1 MYQWYPGHMAKTK
14 RLIEENLKI
23 VDVVYELLDARIPK
37 SSRNPL
43 IDDLVKNK
51 KRIILLNK
59 SDLADLEVNKMW
71 NDYFNLKGHVSL
83 NINSLDSRCIQ
94 SIYELTLKECSDII
108 DKKRQKGIKAKL
120 RAMIVGIPN
129 VGKSTLINSLTKTKN
144 AKTGNK
150 PGVTKSK
157 QWIKTPYFD
166 LLDTP
171 GILWPKF
178 EDEHVGIMLALTSA
192 IKDELLNHEEL
203 AYSLLDILKINY
215 PELLMKRYKL
225 EDIGKDAYGL
235 LTDIGKSRG
244 CLSSGGIVDTERA
257 AKIIIDD
264 FRAGKIGKI
273 SLERPD

>member
-83 NINSLDSRCIQ
+83 NINSLDSKCIQ

-203 AYSLLDILKINY
+203 ACSLLDILKINY

-225 EDIGKDAYGL
+225 EDIGKDVYKL

-257 AKIIIDD
+257 AKIIVDD
-264 FRAGKIGKI
+264 FRAGKMGKI

>member
-23 VDVVYELLDARIPK
+23 VDIVYELLDARIPK

-43 IDDLVKNK
+43 IDGLVKNK

-83 NINSLDSRCIQ
+83 NINSLDSKCIQ

-108 DKKRQKGIKAKL
+108 DKKRQKGIKTKL

-203 AYSLLDILKINY
+203 AYSLLDILRINY

-225 EDIGKDAYGL
+225 EDIGKDVYKL
-235 LTDIGKSRG
+235 LTDIGKARG

-264 FRAGKIGKI
+264 FRTGKIGKI
-273 SLERPD
+273 SLERPN

>member
-23 VDVVYELLDARIPK
+23 VDIVYELLDARIPR

-71 NDYFNLKGHVSL
+71 NDYFNLKGHVSI
-83 NINSLDSRCIQ
+83 NINSLDSKCIQ

-178 EDEHVGIMLALTSA
+178 EDEHVGMMLALTSA

-203 AYSLLDILKINY
+203 AYLLLDILKINY
-215 PELLMKRYKL
+215 PELLIKRYKL
-225 EDIGKDAYGL
+225 EDISKDVYKL
-235 LTDIGKSRG
+235 LTDIGKARG
-244 CLSSGGIVDTERA
+244 CLSFGGIVDTERA

-264 FRAGKIGKI
+264 FRTGKIGKI

>member
-1 MYQWYPGHMAKTK
+1 MAKTK

-23 VDVVYELLDARIPK
+23 VDIVYELLDARIPK

-71 NDYFNLKGHVSL
+71 NDYFNLKGHASL
-83 NINSLDSRCIQ
+83 NINSLDSKCIQ

-108 DKKRQKGIKAKL
+108 DKKRQKGIKTKL

-203 AYSLLDILKINY
+203 AYSLLDILRINY

-225 EDIGKDAYGL
+225 EDIGKDVYKL
-235 LTDIGKSRG
+235 LTDIGKARG

-264 FRAGKIGKI
+264 FRTGKIGKI
-273 SLERPD
+273 SLERPN

>member
-23 VDVVYELLDARIPK
+23 VDIVYELIDARIPK

-43 IDDLVKNK
+43 IDELVKNK

-59 SDLADLEVNKMW
+59 ADLSDSAVNKMW
-71 NDYFNLKGHVSL
+71 NEYFKKLGIASL
-83 NINSLDSRCIQ
+83 NINSLNSSSIKE
-94 SIYELTLKECSDII
+94 IYELTLKECSNII
-108 DKKRQKGIKAKL
+108 DRKRQKGIKAKL

-129 VGKSTLINSLTKTKN
+129 VGKSTLINSLSKTKS

-150 PGVTKSK
+150 PGVTKAK
-157 QWIKTPYFD
+157 QWIRTPYFD

-178 EDEHVGIMLALTSA
+178 EDEHVGIMLALTAA

-203 AYSLLDILKINY
+203 AFSLLKILKQEY
-215 PELLMKRYKL
+215 PELLMQRYKIQYIDIDL
-225 EDIGKDAYGL
+225 YDLLREIGKM
-235 LTDIGKSRG
+235 RG
-244 CLSSGGIVDTERA
+244 CLSSGGHIDTERTS
-257 AKIIIDD
+257 KIIVED
-264 FRAGKIGKI
+264 FRTGKLGKI

>member
-225 EDIGKDAYGL
+225 EDIGKDVFKL

>member
-71 NDYFNLKGHVSL
+71 NNYFKLKGYISL
-83 NINSLDSRCIQ
+83 NINSFDSKCIQ
-94 SIYELTLKECSDII
+94 NIYELTLKECSDII

-192 IKDELLNHEEL
+192 IKDELLNYEEL
-203 AYSLLDILKINY
+203 AYKLLDILKINY
-215 PELLMKRYKL
+215 SELLIQRYKL
-225 EDIGKDAYGL
+225 KDVDKDVYELLIDIGK
-235 LTDIGKSRG
+235 TRG

-257 AKIIIDD
+257 SKIIIED
-264 FRAGKIGKI
+264 FRTGKIGKI